1 MARGVSFGRLDFKL
15 VGSSEKSKGR
25 QEPETPF
32 RILVLGDFSGRA
44 SRDLL
49 DPGALARRRPI
60 LVDRDNLEEV
70 MAGLGVEIRL
80 SVGGPDRSPVSLGF
94 SELEDFH
101 PDRIFERLEVFQTL
115 KETRQKLVDP
125 RTFASAA
132 AELRGWGATAEQEK
146 AGDRPPEPPSVAPE
160 PAGVAA
166 AGLLDEII
174 ETTAGQPPQV
184 RPSGGSSEW
193 NAFLQE
199 VVKPHLLPRAD
210 PRQAELL
217 ATLDA
222 STAELMR
229 LILHHPDFQ
238 AIEAAWRGIHFLVST
253 LETDAELRLHLL
265 DVSKGELAADLTAT
279 EDLRST
285 GTYKLFVEQTMET
298 LGAEPWAVI
307 AGNYAFDRTT
317 EDAQLLGRMAK
328 IARRAGAPFMAA
340 AHPHLLGCDSLTE
353 TPDPDDWR
361 QAVDEETGLAWE
373 ALRRLPEAPW
383 VGLTLP
389 RFLLRL
395 PYGRETEP
403 IERFDFEETSETW
416 NHEHYLWGNP
426 ALASACLLGQ
436 AFSRYGWD
444 LRPGVIRDIQGL
456 PLHVYE
462 TQGESRIKPC
472 AEVVLTERAAEII
485 LDQGLMPLL
494 SFRDRDTVRLARF
507 QSPAKPP
514 TELAGRWS
522 RTN

>member
-15 VGSSEKSKGR
+15 VGSSEESKGR
-25 QEPETPF
+25 QHPETPF
-32 RILVLGDFSGRA
+32 RILILGDFSGRA
-44 SRDLL
+44 SQDLL
-49 DPGALARRRPI
+49 DPGGLARRRPI

-70 MAGLGVEIRL
+70 MAGLGVEIQL
-80 SVGGPDRSPVSLGF
+80 SVVGPDCSPVSQRFG
-94 SELEDFH
+94 ELEDFH

-115 KETRQKLVDP
+115 KGTRQKLVDP

-132 AELRGWGATAEQEK
+132 AELRGWGATADQEK
-146 AGDRPPEPPSVAPE
+146 AGDRPPEPPSVALE
-160 PAGVAA
+160 PAGVTA

-174 ETTAGQPPQV
+174 ETTAGRPPQA

-193 NAFLQE
+193 SAFLQE
-199 VVKPHLLPRAD
+199 VVKP
-210 PRQAELL
+210 Q
-217 ATLDA
+217 
-222 STAELMR
+222 LMR

-238 AIEAAWRGIHFLVST
+238 AIEAAWRGIHFLVSR

-285 GTYKLFVEQTMET
+285 GTYKLLVEQTMET
-298 LGAEPWAVI
+298 PGAEPWAVM

-328 IARRAGAPFMAA
+328 IARQTGAPFIAA
-340 AHPHLLGCDSLTE
+340 AHPHLLGCDSLAE

-361 QAVDEETGLAWE
+361 QAVDEAGLAWE

-403 IERFDFEETSETW
+403 IERFDFEEMSETW

-426 ALASACLLGQ
+426 VLASACLLGQ

-444 LRPGVIRDIQGL
+444 LRPGVIHDIQGL

-462 TQGESRIKPC
+462 VQGQSRIKPC

-494 SFRDRDTVRLARF
+494 SLRDRDTVRLARF